1 MNASKIIGTVL
12 VAGML
17 SGCSVMGE
25 KYSVYFDSGS
35 TKISQSERA
44 KLSEVAKI
52 AKEEDKKLKVIG
64 YTDNA
69 GSKKANKII
78 SMKRVETV
86 SEVLMKKGIDPMNV
100 KTAARGEGWFDK
112 EDNNDREMRRV
123 EIRVY

>member
-17 SGCSVMGE
+17 SGCSMMGD

-35 TKISQSERA
+35 AQISKADKA
-44 KLSEVAKI
+44 KLNEVAKL
-52 AKEEDKKLKVIG
+52 AKEEDKKVKVIG
-64 YTDNA
+64 YSDSM
-69 GSKKANKII
+69 GSKETNKII

-86 SEVLMKKGIDPMNV
+86 SGELMKKGISAEDI

-112 EDNNDREMRRV
+112 EKGQDREMRRV